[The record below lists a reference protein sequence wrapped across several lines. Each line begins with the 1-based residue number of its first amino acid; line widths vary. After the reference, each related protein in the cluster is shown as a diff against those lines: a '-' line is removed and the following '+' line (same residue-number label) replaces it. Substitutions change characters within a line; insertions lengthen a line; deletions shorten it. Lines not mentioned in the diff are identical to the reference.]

1 MKKIRIKKSSVATR
15 QWWAAPAAFIA
26 TLLALPVN
34 AGIAIPED
42 PLTTAS
48 RVAPNILFIL
58 DDSGSMA
65 FNYMPDSVPAT
76 SAPDVAMNAYTR
88 NTLSYNPN
96 IAYLPWM
103 RADGSRMIGG
113 TSFTAAYGSFNR
125 VGGGTINLG
134 DASSCRR
141 YNYNTNATTD
151 ELSSDGT
158 EVCGGNQVFY
168 APKNMASTDAAYL
181 GAGTNYYRYHVTG
194 SDVVRSE
201 YGTVTLS
208 NPQDVAVN
216 GATPFSGTLGND
228 AAVDLALA
236 SVTAN
241 VVLDITVQNTETGN
255 NTRNLNYWVYTPG
268 GAQICSGS
276 LGKGNSNTCRANP
289 TAAGQYH
296 VWVQRGNSRSTAY
309 RVSAVRRTTNSCD
322 GSTSGS
328 GWINCQAN
336 TTPTGRT
343 IAAEQ
348 SNYATWFSYHRTR
361 MKSAKAG
368 ASEAFSSLDS
378 KVRVGFRTIWD
389 GERSG
394 IRFDIPVNDGNDGR
408 FIDSTGDVATTSRTT
423 WYNRLHN
430 VIGYNG
436 TPLRYALDNAGRYFS
451 DNSQTGP
458 YGPQSGVNQYS
469 CRQNFSILTTDG
481 YWNGATTA
489 AVGNAD
495 GTGGTAITG
504 PNNQNFTY
512 APGAPYTDS
521 YSNTLADVA
530 MHYWKTDLRTESHM
544 TNNVPPT
551 AANPAFWQHMV
562 TFGIS
567 IGLSG
572 NKGWSSVASVPANA
586 TWNDPTDGPSGGDAD
601 RIDDLLHAAVN
612 GRGTFVSAS
621 NPSEFTTGLGEALA
635 AISQRTSSFS
645 NVASNSV
652 SLDTGSQVFNA
663 TYVSGVWTGQMT
675 ARAVSTSGVSG
686 TLSWTSSIPAPST
699 RKVFTST
706 GTAGTTFPS
715 STQSTALTRT
725 GGPVNYPVSGADNAN
740 YIKGDT
746 TLEERNG
753 GLLRNRTSILGDIV
767 GSSPAYV
774 KDTNTLYVGANDG
787 MLHAFDARTG
797 VEQFAY
803 VPRIVNMGN
812 LSTLSRGDYTH
823 KFFVDGP
830 ITVSSRS
837 LTSNRNVLVGT
848 LGKGG
853 KGVYALDV
861 TAPAAATADSIH
873 KWELAETPGNNMGLV
888 LGKPILARVQGG
900 GVAAVIGNGVNSTN
914 DRAVLVVMD
923 AETGTVLREIDTG
936 EGSALAPNGLF
947 APTGVYGP
955 DGRTLAYVYAGD
967 MLGNVWKFNLSG
979 STPGS
984 WTVSRLFSAQ
994 NGDGDAQPI
1003 TGGIAVAMNPRTNK
1017 RWVFFGTG
1025 RYLTASDADSTNTDV
1040 QSMYGV
1046 MDEDTTYSRSS
1057 LTQRTVAVTGATVNG
1072 YPVRAF
1078 EARTALPATSKGWFI
1093 DLPVPGERIVQDAQ
1107 VVSTFL
1113 ITASMVPTGNACD
1126 ADGTGFINALDAFT
1140 GTSAGGSYFDLDGN
1154 GHTDDAAVGGDN
1166 LPVGSV
1172 NLGIGMPTLPNILR
1186 GLMVVAGSSGNDEDP
1201 PTSRPRWD
1209 RASWREIRRD

>member
-1 MKKIRIKKSSVATR
+1 MKNIRIKKSSGATR

-48 RVAPNILFIL
+48 RVAPNVLFIL

-65 FNYMPDSVPAT
+65 FTSMPENPPSTGTPN
-76 SAPDVAMNAYTR
+76 VASRAYPR
-88 NTLSYNPN
+88 NTLYYNPTVN
-96 IAYLPWM
+96 YLPWM
-103 RADGSRMIGG
+103 RADGTRMTGG
-113 TSFTAAYGSFNR
+113 TSFTAAYGSFNL

-141 YNYNTNATTD
+141 YNYNSNATTD
-151 ELSSDGT
+151 ELSSGGSQ
-158 EVCGGNQVFY
+158 VCGGDQVFY
-168 APKNMASTDAAYL
+168 APKDTSRTDAAYL
-181 GAGTNYYRYHVTG
+181 DVGINYYRYHVTG
-194 SDVVRSE
+194 GDVIRSE
-201 YGTVTLS
+201 YGNVVRS
-208 NPQDVAVN
+208 NQQNVAIN
-216 GATPFSGTLGND
+216 GATPYSGTLGNNT
-228 AAVDLALA
+228 AVDHTLAT
-236 SVTAN
+236 VTAN
-241 VVLDITVQNTETGN
+241 VVLEVTVQNTETGN
-255 NTRNLNYWVYTPG
+255 NTRNLTYWVYSPG
-268 GAQICSGS
+268 GVQVCTGTV
-276 LGKGNSNTCRANP
+276 GKGNNALCTVNP
-289 TAAGQYH
+289 TASGQYR
-296 VWVQRGNSRSTAY
+296 VRVQRNNDRSTAY
-309 RVSAVRRTTNSCD
+309 RLSAIRYTTNSCD
-322 GSTSGS
+322 GATSGS
-328 GWINCQAN
+328 GWINCQSN

-343 IAAEQ
+343 VTAEHT
-348 SNYATWFSYHRTR
+348 NYATWFSYHRSR
-361 MKSAKAG
+361 MKAAKAG

-378 KVRVGFRTIWD
+378 KVRAGFRTIWD
-389 GERSG
+389 RSG
-394 IRFDIPVNDGNDGR
+394 SRFDIPVNDGNDGR
-408 FIDSTGDVATTSRTT
+408 FVDSTGDVVTTSRST
-423 WYNRLHN
+423 WYSRLQN

-436 TPLRYALDNAGRYFS
+436 TPLHGALDGAGQYFS
-451 DNSQTGP
+451 SNSQSGP

-469 CRQNFSILTTDG
+469 CRQNFAILTTDG
-481 YWNGATTA
+481 YWNNVDIDAGNQDNDAGA
-489 AVGNAD
+489 
-495 GTGGTAITG
+495 AITG
-504 PNNQNFTY
+504 PNNQSFQY
-512 APGAPYTDS
+512 SPGAPYQDA

-530 MHYWKTDLRTESHM
+530 MRYWKTDLRTESHM

-572 NKGWSSVASVPANA
+572 RKGWSSVAAVPANA
-586 TWNDPTDGPSGGDAD
+586 TWNDPTDTEDAD

-621 NPSEFTTGLGEALA
+621 NPSEFTMGLGEALA
-635 AISQRTSSFS
+635 AIAQRTSSFS
-645 NVASNSV
+645 NVAANSV

-663 TYVSGVWTGQMT
+663 SYVSGVWTGQLT
-675 ARAVSTSGVSG
+675 ARPVTTSGVSS
-686 TLSWTSSIPAPST
+686 TISWTSSIPAWAT

-706 GTAGTTFPS
+706 GAAGTTFPS
-715 STQSTALTRT
+715 GTQSAALART
-725 GGPVNYPVSGADNAN
+725 GGPVNYPATGEQNAN
-740 YIKGDT
+740 YIKGDAT
-746 TLEERNG
+746 QEERNG

-830 ITVSSRS
+830 ISVTSRS
-837 LTSNRNVLVGT
+837 LTPGRNILVGT

-861 TAPAAATADSIH
+861 SAPAAATATSIH
-873 KWELAETPGNNMGLV
+873 KWELAETPESNMGLV

-900 GVAAVIGNGVNSTN
+900 STAAIIGNGINSTN
-914 DRAVLVVMD
+914 ERAVLVVLN
-923 AETGTVLREIDTG
+923 AETGAVIREIDTG
-936 EGSALAPNGLF
+936 VGSALAPNGLF
-947 APTGVYGP
+947 APTGVYGA

-984 WTVSRLFSAQ
+984 WSVARLFSAQ
-994 NGDGDAQPI
+994 DPDGNAQPI
-1003 TGGIAVAMNPRTNK
+1003 TAGVAVATNPRTNK

-1025 RYLTASDADSTNTDV
+1025 RYLTASDADSTSTSV

-1046 MDEDTTYSRSS
+1046 MDEDAAYSRSS
-1057 LTQRTVAVTGATVNG
+1057 LTQRTIAVTGDTVNG

-1078 EARTALPATSKGWFI
+1078 EARTGLPATSKGWFI
-1093 DLPVPGERIVQDAQ
+1093 DLPVAGERIVQDAQ

-1113 ITASMVPTGNACD
+1113 VTASMVPTGNACD

-1140 GTSAGGSYFDLDGN
+1140 GTSAGGSYFDLDGD

-1172 NLGIGMPTLPNILR
+1172 NVGIGMPTLPNLLR
-1186 GLMVVAGSSGNDEDP
+1186 GLVVVGGTGGGDLRSP
-1201 PTSRPRWD
+1201 RTSTPRWD